1 MFVDGNIKRGNV
13 ADVGGFF
20 GNNRNFFDEVQNLRV
35 VKLVKAADAVGRGN
49 ALGNGGVRLPV
60 GFGHGF
66 FSGDGSVFGGNINGN
81 FGIVGHVA
89 GTGGRGRKQAKK
101 SDKGSSDAE
110 HGGTP

>member
-49 ALGNGGVRLPV
+49 AFGNGGVRLPV

-66 FSGDGSVFGGNINGN
+66 SLATEAFSAVTSTVIS
-81 FGIVGHVA
+81 A
-89 GTGGRGRKQAKK
+89 L
-101 SDKGSSDAE
+101 
-110 HGGTP
+110 

>member
-49 ALGNGGVRLPV
+49 AFGNGGVRLV
-60 GFGHGF
+60 MA
-66 FSGDGSVFGGNINGN
+66 FSLATEAFSAVTSTVIS
-81 FGIVGHVA
+81 A
-89 GTGGRGRKQAKK
+89 L
-101 SDKGSSDAE
+101 
-110 HGGTP
+110 

>member
-49 ALGNGGVRLPV
+49 AFGNGGRLASV
-60 GFGHGF
+60 MA
-66 FSGDGSVFGGNINGN
+66 FSLATEAFSAVTSTVIS
-81 FGIVGHVA
+81 A
-89 GTGGRGRKQAKK
+89 L
-101 SDKGSSDAE
+101 
-110 HGGTP
+110 